1 MLNVGGCLCN
11 GHLSLIGP
19 TSLQSGHRYSSQLH
33 THTLFRARYTHT
45 FCLGLH
51 THTLFRARYT
61 HTLFGGCTRSH
72 IHTHIHTH
80 THTHTHTLFGA
91 THSPHIL
98 FRARYT
104 HIPYLGLHI
113 SHSLQGQTPTSTHT
127 LCLGLHIQRLSS
139 GLDTQTH
146 TH

>member
-1 MLNVGGCLCN
+1 MDTVTLHSYTLT
-11 GHLSLIGP
+11 LSSGLDTHTHSVWGYTP
-19 TSLQSGHRYSSQLH
+19 TLFSGLDTHILYLGAAH
-33 THTLFRARYTHT
+33 THTFTHT
-45 FCLGLH
+45 F
-51 THTLFRARYT
+51 
-61 HTLFGGCTRSH
+61 
-72 IHTHIHTH
+72 TH